1 MKIRP
6 NDIVLHKPSGE
17 EWVVCGINYDNGQL
31 IPCGYPFPSVA
42 RIDDCV
48 LVESCN
54 KPQTEEMKKAL
65 RKHGMSNFIE
75 ELTKEVARCVIMT
88 GSNVEKMKC
97 CVGYVDK

>member
-65 RKHGMSNFIE
+65 SEHGMLNFIE
-75 ELTKEVARCVIMT
+75 ELTKEVLGNDPTELAM
-88 GSNVEKMKC
+88 S
-97 CVGYVDK
+97 

>member
-65 RKHGMSNFIE
+65 REHGMLNFIE
-75 ELTKEVARCVIMT
+75 ELTEEV
-88 GSNVEKMKC
+88 EPEE
-97 CVGYVDK
+97 D

>member
-65 RKHGMSNFIE
+65 SEHGMLNFIE
-75 ELTKEVARCVIMT
+75 ELTKEVLNECNEQRN
-88 GSNVEKMKC
+88 GS
-97 CVGYVDK
+97 